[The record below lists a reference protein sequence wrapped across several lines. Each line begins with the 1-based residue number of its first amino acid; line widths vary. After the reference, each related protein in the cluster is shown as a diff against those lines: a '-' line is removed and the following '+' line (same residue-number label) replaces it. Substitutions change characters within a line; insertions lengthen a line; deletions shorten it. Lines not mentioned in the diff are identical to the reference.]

1 MHRYVAPSLGAYT
14 ILFTFITFIY
24 LIVLSSHARQATHVQ
39 TGAMAAAT
47 MHTTTFALLLWSASL
62 SLSSKMHELF
72 AAYGIVIYLFGM
84 ASSIAA
90 AGLSITTVVWL
101 NVAEAENEVIYLE
114 RQKYVRG
121 LAAFSSLAWVGQLA
135 FLTLQYLA
143 NRAVQN
149 GSSSL
154 FNRKRAVWSP
164 NHYIKSVPY
173 SRTVPRKSE
182 SIEGS
187 FCGSPT
193 SPTGSTSGFISS
205 KSKSFKSSVGQ
216 AFQPISNR
224 VKELFTRSK
233 ESRPLSLYSHLYKN
247 SMNTT
252 LPVSQRTPVSA
263 YTRRPARQF
272 GHEAMM
278 PKAKTFQTIYPSRP
292 DAETPSPSAMSPSPT
307 FPRRTKSFS
316 PSPAPRRSFLGVP
329 QVAGDVHIHPLF
341 RMDSPSMA
349 PIVNPVEGTLAGR
362 SMANRRSL
370 FAFHNRSGSVPASP
384 VSRVEYDLVP
394 APLELPASP
403 VARLTPLVTRLSV
416 EVNIPPPIPER
427 RQRLRQHQRR
437 SSVPPPVPPKD
448 Y

>member
-24 LIVLSSHARQATHVQ
+24 LIVLSSHARQSTHIQ

-47 MHTTTFALLLWSASL
+47 VQTTTFALLLWSASL
-62 SLSSKMHELF
+62 SLSSKMHDLF
-72 AAYGIVIYLFGM
+72 ASYSLFLYIFGL

-90 AGLSITTVVWL
+90 EGLSITTVVWL
-101 NVAEAENEVIYLE
+101 NLAEAESEVIYLE

-121 LAAFSSLAWVGQLA
+121 LAAFSTLAWVGQLA
-135 FLTLQYLA
+135 FLTLQF
-143 NRAVQN
+143 VT
-149 GSSSL
+149 
-154 FNRKRAVWSP
+154 NRKSA
-164 NHYIKSVPY
+164 NHQYIKSVRY
-173 SRTVPRKSE
+173 SRTIPRKSE
-182 SIEGS
+182 STNGS
-187 FCGSPT
+187 LCGSPV
-193 SPTGSTSGFISS
+193 SPTTSASGLIIST
-205 KSKSFKSSVGQ
+205 SKSFTSKIGQ
-216 AFQPISNR
+216 TLEPISNK
-224 VKELFTRSK
+224 VKDLFTRNR

-252 LPVSQRTPVSA
+252 LPINQKTPVSA
-263 YTRRPARQF
+263 YTRRPPRQF
-272 GHEAMM
+272 GHEAVM

-292 DAETPSPSAMSPSPT
+292 DAETPSPSALSPSPT

-349 PIVNPVEGTLAGR
+349 PIVSPVEGTLAGR

-370 FAFHNRSGSVPASP
+370 FAFHGRSGSVPESP

-394 APLELPASP
+394 SPLELPASP
-403 VARLTPLVTRLSV
+403 VSRLTPLVTRLSA
-416 EVNIPPPIPER
+416 EVNGPPPPIPER
-427 RQRLRQHQRR
+427 RQRPRQHQRR